1 MSKKFY
7 YFVEDLDVSGDNIP
21 DGVLIRQ
28 LLIDSKGGY
37 YKYTKNSYVSKEKLQ
52 EILEDIKSRSGI
64 RNLKEILVSKATLNK
79 IRNLNLPVDEVPRV
93 VISKSSYF
101 AHLLKGKQI
110 DIMKLVKDLNKLFS
124 K

>member
-1 MSKKFY
+1 MGKKFY
-7 YFVEDLDVSGDNIP
+7 YFIEDLDVTGDNIP

-28 LLIDSKGGY
+28 FTIDMKGGY
-37 YKYTKNSYVSKEKLQ
+37 YKYTRNSYVSQEKLK
-52 EILEDIKSRSGI
+52 EILEDIEDKT
-64 RNLKEILVSKATLNK
+64 NKKTLKGILVSNATLNK
-79 IRNLNLPVDEVPRV
+79 IRNLYLPLDEVPQV